1 MSLRGKE
8 PVWLLDTA
16 VLIAHEISLAN
27 FGGAEGIRDTHLLE
41 SALARPKNLFAYEK
55 PDLYEL
61 AASYTSGIVKN
72 HPFVD
77 GNKRTGFLA
86 GAAFLELNG
95 VTLIASEPE
104 ATRII
109 TGVASGVVNEA
120 QLADWYGEHTCT

>member
-1 MSLRGKE
+1 VNE
-8 PVWLLDTA
+8 PVWLLDVA

-27 FGGAEGIRDTHLLE
+27 FGGADGIRDLKLLE
-41 SALARPKNLFAYEK
+41 SALARPKNLFAYER
-55 PDLYEL
+55 PDLFEL
-61 AASYTSGIVKN
+61 AATYTSGIIRN

-95 VTLIASEPE
+95 LDLVASEPE

-109 TGVASGVVNEA
+109 LGVAAGQVDNA
-120 QLADWYGEHTCT
+120 QLADWFRENT